1 MNIVLFSKDEINK
14 PLLLTDSRAKHIL
27 NILHKKEDDCFE
39 AGILNEYAGIA
50 TIKKITDKE
59 LFFDFQ
65 QTWDGGKLHP
75 LIMIIGFPRPIQLK
89 RLLRDIASLG
99 VQEVHLVGTE
109 LGEKSY
115 LKSNL
120 AEHDVAYEMLKDG
133 SIQAKSCHVPDL
145 FIHQTLNDGLIFLK
159 EKNNAIKIG
168 LDNIKAEGSILYHP
182 NFSESSNS
190 IYEKNVI
197 AAIGSER
204 GWTDKEREL
213 LIKNGF
219 SLRSMGNRVL
229 RTETAATTAVA
240 LILSKMG
247 VI

>member
-1 MNIVLFSKDEINK
+1 MNNTIKNTECT
-14 PLLLTDSRAKHIL
+14 LLIIDVQEKLVNMLTDT
-27 NILHKKEDDCFE
+27 N
-39 AGILNEYAGIA
+39 
-50 TIKKITDKE
+50 
-59 LFFDFQ
+59 
-65 QTWDGGKLHP
+65 
-75 LIMIIGFPRPIQLK
+75 
-89 RLLRDIASLG
+89 
-99 VQEVHLVGTE
+99 V
-109 LGEKSY
+109 
-115 LKSNL
+115 
-120 AEHDVAYEMLKDG
+120 
-133 SIQAKSCHVPDL
+133 
-145 FIHQTLNDGLIFLK
+145 
-159 EKNNAIKIG
+159 KNNAIKIG